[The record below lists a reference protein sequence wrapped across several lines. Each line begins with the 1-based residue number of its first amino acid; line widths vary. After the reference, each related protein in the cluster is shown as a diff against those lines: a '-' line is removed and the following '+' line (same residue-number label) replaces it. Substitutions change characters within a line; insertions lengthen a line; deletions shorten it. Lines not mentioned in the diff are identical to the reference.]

1 MLESLPSL
9 AEYGIAI
16 FTVGVTLFVVRTL
29 ITRFIDHTE
38 TQTEKF
44 SSTVTDLADRHERE
58 RSVWSQAEGQRL
70 ERTDKVLSELR
81 EAIQESIKHSKEGKP

>member
-1 MLESLPSL
+1 MFETLPSL

-29 ITRFIDHTE
+29 ITRFIEHTE
-38 TQTEKF
+38 TQTDKF
-44 SSTVTDLADRHERE
+44 SSTITDLADRHEKE
-58 RSVWSQAEGQRL
+58 RNNWSEMEEHRL

-81 EAIQESIKHSKEGKP
+81 EAIQESIKYSKEGKP